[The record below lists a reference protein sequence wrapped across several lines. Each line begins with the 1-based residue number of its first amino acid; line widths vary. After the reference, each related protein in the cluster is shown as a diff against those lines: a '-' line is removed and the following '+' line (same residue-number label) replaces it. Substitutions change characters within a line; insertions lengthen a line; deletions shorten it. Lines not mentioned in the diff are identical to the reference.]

1 MRRRKR
7 SFRLGTFALALT
19 LLASVFA
26 TYFWRQLNT
35 PYRGFRGDVVFV
47 EVERGM
53 NSARMAERLATSGVI
68 AHAWQFRLLR
78 LLRPGAVLQAGE
90 YRFAGPSSVMTVF
103 GRLARGDVYYV
114 TLSIPEGANLF
125 EIASLVSS
133 SELRNAGDFLV
144 HAKNPSL
151 IRDLAPSAPSLEGY
165 LFPSTYQFRRK
176 ATAAEICAR
185 LTGEFRKQWKALGAP
200 ENAQRLVTLASLVE
214 KETSI
219 AEERPV
225 VASVYWNRLREGMRL
240 DCDPTVIY
248 AALLEGKY
256 RGTIYRSDLERDS
269 PYNTYRRTGLPPGP
283 IANPGAA
290 ALRASI
296 HPAET
301 GYLFFVAKGDGSG
314 AHRFSEDLAGHSVN
328 VSHYR
333 KAVNEHGAG
342 TK

>member
-7 SFRLGTFALALT
+7 LFRLTATLFLVVLAGGLFAVYA
-19 LLASVFA
+19 
-26 TYFWRQLNT
+26 WRQLET
-35 PYRGFRGDVVFV
+35 PYQGFREDAAFL

-53 NSARMAERLATSGVI
+53 SSARIAERLEEKGVI

-78 LLRPGAVLQAGE
+78 LLRPRAVLQAGE
-90 YRFAGPSSVMTVF
+90 YRFTKPASVRAVF

-114 TLSIPEGANLF
+114 TLAIPEGANLF
-125 EIASLVSS
+125 EIAALVAAAD
-133 SELRNAGDFLV
+133 LPNAGDFLK

-176 ATAAEICAR
+176 ATSAEICER

-200 ENAQRLVTLASLVE
+200 ENTQRLVTLASLVE

-225 VASVYWNRLREGMRL
+225 VASVYWNRLRAGMRL

-290 ALRASI
+290 ALRAAI

-301 GYLFFVAKGDGSG
+301 SYLFFVAKGDGSG
-314 AHRFSEDLAGHSVN
+314 AHRVSEDLAGHSVN
-328 VSHYR
+328 VNHYR